1 MDRPIAATAGKDFEG
16 GCHCG
21 EVRFRATGPLREILM
36 CHCSDCLKITGTSWG
51 ASAVHADDFSWLG
64 DGRPRW
70 YGSSE
75 WAERGFCPTC
85 GSQMFYRRRD
95 LPLISI
101 APGAFDSSEMLS
113 VSGQIYAESHPSW
126 GPVGADLEDLDN
138 TYPK

>member
-51 ASAVHADDFSWLG
+51 ASAVHADDFFWLG

-101 APGAFDSSEMLS
+101 APGAFDLS
-113 VSGQIYAESHPSW
+113 LIHI
-126 GPVGADLEDLDN
+126 
-138 TYPK
+138 

>member
-16 GCHCG
+16 ECHCG

-51 ASAVHADDFSWLG
+51 ASAVHADDFFWLG

-113 VSGQIYAESHPSW
+113 VSGQIYAESQPSW
-126 GPVGADLEDLDN
+126 GPVGADLEDLDK

>member
-1 MDRPIAATAGKDFEG
+1 MDRLIAATAGKDFEG
-16 GCHCG
+16 GCHCR
-21 EVRFRATGPLREILM
+21 EVRFRATGPLCEILI
-36 CHCSDCLKITGTSWG
+36 CHCSDRLKITGTSWG
-51 ASAVHADDFSWLG
+51 ASAVHADDFFWLG

-126 GPVGADLEDLDN
+126 GPVGADLEDLDK

>member
-51 ASAVHADDFSWLG
+51 ASAVHADDFFWLG

-85 GSQMFYRRRD
+85 GSQMFYRRCD

-101 APGAFDSSEMLS
+101 APGAFDSSKMLS

-126 GPVGADLEDLDN
+126 GPVGADLEDLDK